1 MKVRFA
7 GSHIQHGIIKA
18 GVAFYAEA
26 GKDESFVDHFVWKPI
41 IPPSGIPDGL
51 EGEALQTW
59 LDALPKK
66 QELNPTFT
74 YFIRV
79 DPTTTLSDLKA
90 EIQRIFTS
98 DVLASADTFLHR
110 RDLYEAE
117 SKATGDKSRWKAG
130 CKEFSKFRKM
140 MAARERL
147 GNGLVLPK
155 GYNAE
160 GLITAA
166 NNKFKPLGGELDS
179 KGDIL
184 NIPPATIDIGAAAIG
199 RTSASY
205 ANWTEILK
213 DNPANADGAITSVE
227 IWCATNLVNCEVATF
242 FVVSG
247 DNLSTRDSEALGA
260 VTSGSKQ
267 TFSGLDMDVETGD
280 YLGCHFTG
288 GAIEADDTGAGC
300 WEIYGDQI
308 PCTNVEFDVWA
319 DYVLSLYGEGEEAA
333 PTPKNVSDTGSGAD
347 SVPSISVALSL
358 AETGEGV
365 ETIPGMSPTIP
376 VIPDTGAGADIIAAL
391 EAALSLAETG
401 SGVDAVDVSFY
412 ITFVNVADIG
422 EGADVINLDI
432 TIPAIEDSGVG
443 VEAILGEYTKFIA
456 DQMFSS
462 EYIVPV
468 TASMILSELAAGEDS
483 IAILITPVIAETGE
497 ALDSIVVAASLTIA
511 EAGSGVDTPS
521 ITVTLT
527 IPEVGAGVDSAL
539 AAVSIT
545 IADTGEGVEAI
556 LRRVLQLARL
566 FIMTRSK
573 TSMAVKTGHKARI
586 KLTFQHRKW

>member
-1 MKVRFA
+1 MT
-7 GSHIQHGIIKA
+7 
-18 GVAFYAEA
+18 
-26 GKDESFVDHFVWKPI
+26 
-41 IPPSGIPDGL
+41 PD
-51 EGEALQTW
+51 
-59 LDALPKK
+59 DA
-66 QELNPTFT
+66 
-74 YFIRV
+74 
-79 DPTTTLSDLKA
+79 TTVIEDMAPYK
-90 EIQRIFTS
+90 
-98 DVLASADTFLHR
+98 
-110 RDLYEAE
+110 RDLYNLPA
-117 SKATGDKSRWKAG
+117 SSGSGTINFIKIYFRCYHWQPVCRVKPSLKSNSIVTDG
-130 CKEFSKFRKM
+130 TE
-140 MAARERL
+140 
-147 GNGLVLPK
+147 V
-155 GYNAE
+155 E
-160 GLITAA
+160 GISSWVTYSQQW
-166 NNKFKPLGGELDS
+166 N
-179 KGDIL
+179 
-184 NIPPATIDIGAAAIG
+184 T
-199 RTSASY
+199 
-205 ANWTEILK
+205 
-213 DNPANADGAITSVE
+213 NPADGQPWGSDWSV
-227 IWCATNLVNCEVATF
+227 IDALQIGISLKGS
-242 FVVSG
+242 SG
-247 DNLSTRDSEALGA
+247 
-260 VTSGSKQ
+260 
-267 TFSGLDMDVETGD
+267 F
-280 YLGCHFTG
+280 
-288 GAIEADDTGAGC
+288 GAGC
-300 WEIYGDQI
+300 SWLY
-308 PCTNVEFDVWA
+308 VEV
-319 DYVLSLYGEGEEAA
+319 DYTAV
-333 PTPKNVSDTGSGAD
+333 TPKNVSDTGSGAD